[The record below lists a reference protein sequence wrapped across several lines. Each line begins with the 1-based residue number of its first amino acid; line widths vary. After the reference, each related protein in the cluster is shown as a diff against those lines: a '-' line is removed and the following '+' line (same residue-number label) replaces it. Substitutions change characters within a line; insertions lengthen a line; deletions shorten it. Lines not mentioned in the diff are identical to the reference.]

1 MRSQKKIPVAVIG
14 AGIMGY
20 NHIRTYSKMST
31 VTLVAVADI
40 DEKRGRAIAEEF
52 NTRFYKNYRELILKE
67 KPEAVSIVVPTSLHK
82 TVAIDCIKLGMHVLV
97 EKPLALNTKDAKEIT
112 RYATKQKRI
121 LFVGHIER
129 FNPAVISLQKILQ
142 KKELGKIISIA
153 IKRVG
158 LPSLRADNVGV
169 VADLAVHDLD
179 IVSHLLKTLPKTIT
193 ARGASVTKEKKEDH
207 AEIFLDYGTFAGFI
221 QVNWVTPIKIRT
233 LSITGTGGYAEL
245 NFITQELFLYTS
257 EKIKNKRLKFNE
269 FVTEFGNPRK
279 KKILVKKGEPLRIE
293 LEQFIT
299 AVETRRNKF
308 FDPGDAVKAVYLSEI
323 VKDSIKRKKS
333 VEVHYKQ

>member
-1 MRSQKKIPVAVIG
+1 MRSQKKIRVAVIG

-20 NHIRTYSKMST
+20 NHIRTYSKMSS
-31 VTLVAVADI
+31 VSLVAIADI
-40 DEKRGRAIAEEF
+40 NEKRGRAVAEEF
-52 NTRFYKNYRELILKE
+52 NTRFYKNYKELISKE
-67 KPEAVSIVVPTSLHK
+67 KPQAISIVVPTSLHK

-97 EKPLALNTKDAKEIT
+97 EKPLALNTKDAKEIAF
-112 RYATKQKRI
+112 YAKKMKRI

-129 FNPAVISLQKILQ
+129 FNPVVISLQKLIE
-142 KKELGKIISIA
+142 KKELGSIIAIA

-179 IVSHLLKTLPKTIT
+179 IVSHLLQSLPKSIT
-193 ARGASVTKEKKEDH
+193 ARGASVTKKKQEDH
-207 AEIFLDYGTFAGFI
+207 AEIFLDYGTFAGYI

-257 EKIKNKRLKFNE
+257 EKVKNKRFKFNE

-279 KKILVKKGEPLRIE
+279 KKIQVKKGEPLRTE
-293 LEQFIT
+293 LEQFIAAMEKRKNT
-299 AVETRRNKF
+299 F
-308 FDPGDAVKAVYLSEI
+308 FDPEDAVKAVYLSEV
-323 VKDSIKRKKS
+323 VKKSIQRKKS
-333 VEVHYKQ
+333 VAVHYT